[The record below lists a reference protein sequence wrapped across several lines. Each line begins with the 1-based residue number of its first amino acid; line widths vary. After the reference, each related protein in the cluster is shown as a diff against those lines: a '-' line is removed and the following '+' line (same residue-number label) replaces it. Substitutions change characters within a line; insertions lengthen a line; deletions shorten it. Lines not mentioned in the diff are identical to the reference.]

1 MRLQV
6 YWNPLH
12 PAVGM
17 KDAIRTLVLYYTLLT
32 LTLAVAGV
40 DVTSFTFTLAVCA
53 GATGVGIVKAW
64 QRRFSPVAPL
74 GNPFQADDARE

>member
-1 MRLQV
+1 MRFHL

-17 KDAIRTLVLYYTLLT
+17 KESIRTLVLYYILLT
-32 LTLAVAGV
+32 LTLAFAGA
-40 DVTSFTFTLAVCA
+40 DVTSLRFTLVVCA
-53 GATGVGIVKAW
+53 GATGVGVVKAW

-74 GNPFQADDARE
+74 GNPFRGR

>member
-1 MRLQV
+1 MRVQV

-17 KDAIRTLVLYYTLLT
+17 KGALRTLVLYYAMLT
-32 LTLAVAGV
+32 IGVAVVGG
-40 DVTSFTFTLAVCA
+40 DVTPLMFIRA
-53 GATGVGIVKAW
+53 GSVGAAGVGIVKAW

-74 GNPFQADDARE
+74 DNPFQADDARE

>member
-1 MRLQV
+1 MRVQV

-12 PAVGM
+12 PAVSLQ
-17 KDAIRTLVLYYTLLT
+17 DALCTLVLYYAMLT
-32 LTLAVAGV
+32 FGVAVVGG
-40 DVTSFTFTLAVCA
+40 DVTSLAFI
-53 GATGVGIVKAW
+53 GAVSVGTAGVGVVKAW